1 MEISSDI
8 TLKGTD
14 WNTAIT
20 KLSAIFATRTHYS
33 LFMLCLSEEN
43 KSVPRNL
50 LQNNDAGQLD
60 TFFQAAILST
70 ETESFSEDE
79 RLELA
84 FGEARGE
91 KKNTD
96 FNKIAFLVS
105 FANYG
110 VHKLVELIGHTDIES
125 MENIKNFL
133 LASADGRNL
142 EIDSLP
148 IEELD
153 DIEDL

>member
-1 MEISSDI
+1 M
-8 TLKGTD
+8 
-14 WNTAIT
+14 
-20 KLSAIFATRTHYS
+20 
-33 LFMLCLSEEN
+33 
-43 KSVPRNL
+43 
-50 LQNNDAGQLD
+50 
-60 TFFQAAILST
+60 
-70 ETESFSEDE
+70 
-79 RLELA
+79 A